1 MRLMLIECGCLS
13 NYWLQTN
20 SVTNNPEISPETLAM
35 LESIQFFHVLNK
47 VRIFL
52 EALDSSNNDLGQEM
66 NNKRNGLVFS
76 GKGKPQ
82 NIHDQQVVLKYRI
95 TILHIST
102 LLKYTIS
109 IKRHHLQFYI
119 NSLLRDLF
127 VKCTASGKLSVSR
140 TDLESCKR
148 LIWRLCSQCMSGIH
162 VYSVFKFY

>member
-1 MRLMLIECGCLS
+1 MLIEYGRLS
-13 NYWLQTN
+13 NYWLQN
-20 SVTNNPEISPETLAM
+20 SYIPNNPETSPETLAM
-35 LESIQFFHVLNK
+35 LESRWFFHVLSK

-52 EALDSSNNDLGQEM
+52 KALYSSKNDSGQEM

-82 NIHDQQVVLKYRI
+82 NICDQQVVLKYRI

-109 IKRHHLQFYI
+109 IKRHHLRFYI
-119 NSLLRDLF
+119 NNLLKDLF
-127 VKCTASGKLSVSR
+127 VICTTSRKLSVNR